1 MIKRVKVKSGWMVMH
16 CLAIS
21 MLFFAD
27 SFAGEIKVSWKENQE
42 FDLSGY
48 RIYYGIRSKGYDQ
61 MIDVGKVT
69 SFVISGLQDNVEYFF
84 ALTAY
89 DTDAN
94 ESAFSAEVSGVLGD
108 SQPPDI
114 ADVSPI
120 TLNVI
125 NIVFNEKVEKGS
137 AENAGNYII
146 DNGIE
151 VKSASLLSDRKTVQ
165 LETSAHAP
173 DKDYTLT
180 VNGIYDIAIPPNPI
194 AADTRISYT
203 VSDLDQDTTPPTL
216 RLANLVTS
224 TQLNVYFSEPV
235 EQTSATKAENYLVNN
250 GIKVNSAEMGSNAN
264 VVILHTSEHANGVMY
279 TLTVRNVTDNSEN
292 KNLIPDNSTYTYSWE
307 PGDMIGPLISL
318 VNVMDDRT
326 IDVLFNEPLEKASAE
341 QVGNYAISGGIQV
354 LSARLDESRQIVRL
368 QTTTHQPDM
377 IYLLTINGV
386 RDASANHNPVA
397 AKTSY
402 SYAYEPLDETGPTII
417 RVELRDES
425 HLRIF
430 FSEILDRDSAGDIE
444 NYTIDNGIQVLQA
457 VPDVTG
463 QVVDLET
470 TTHTAG
476 TIYLLVV
483 NHIKDASSAGNE
495 ILPNSSYTYVYQ
507 GDNATTGP
515 TIVEAVARNAT
526 TLALLFS
533 KQLDIESAQN
543 KVNYSLNNGASVL
556 AAEVDAS
563 GQTVVLQTTTLQPGQ
578 VYTIRVSGVRD
589 LQGNA
594 VPANSMFNFIY
605 QANDAVGPLI
615 TLVQLRDAENI
626 DILFNERLDL
636 STAEDKSNYSIS
648 GNIQISSA
656 RLDGSRRVVQLQTT
670 PHEPNKLYIL
680 RVSNVLDESP
690 CKNQITANSSYA
702 YTYEP
707 ADQLPPRLAMVN
719 VISADRLS
727 VTFSEQVDPN
737 TALNKNCYCLNND
750 LVVNAVYPGAA
761 DNMVELQVSP
771 LVPGNIY
778 LLIVNDV
785 VDLAG
790 NELPPNSAYIF
801 TYGRLDLAN
810 SPKVVAV
817 KPVNAQ
823 EIEITFNAQVDRAS
837 AENINNYQIQNDI
850 KVLGATLDD
859 SFTKVR
865 LTTSAHS
872 DEKIYV
878 LMVRNIGRFDDPLI
892 TVTENSPFYYVYREN
907 SVAQLVLEGA
917 KVYNDNVLKLTFSRQ
932 ADRLSA
938 ENKSHYRI
946 SGNVTVLNATL
957 GESGRDIFLETSRH
971 RPGLAY
977 TIQVSGIKSQ
987 QSADDAAELTAT
999 IAYTYLP
1006 ALQVEVKSDAET
1018 LLSFAD
1024 IGREYYLDRN
1034 YVITYL
1040 PDFLQMARMI
1050 MTANGDRS
1058 VSATRFLT
1066 LSLSHAAFIYVA
1078 YDTRAVSVPNWLDVA
1093 FTKTDATIGV
1103 SESAEVLALWQGYF
1117 EAGDVILGGNNAIG
1131 AQGVKSMYVVFI
1143 QEPSMASQPG
1153 GGGLEGSYGNGNKL
1167 PTQVQ
1172 LLPNYPNPFN
1182 PTTTIAFDL
1191 PFDKSVKLEIYNIL
1205 GRLVK
1210 TLYDGQARAGRHAF
1224 VWSGDNEEGQTV
1236 AAGIYL
1242 YRLEAWEYTERNGF
1256 PYRENYIAT
1265 TGKMTLIK

>member
-1 MIKRVKVKSGWMVMH
+1 MKNVKVKSGWMVMH

-21 MLFFAD
+21 MLFFAN

-42 FDLSGY
+42 SDLSGY
-48 RIYYGIRSKGYDQ
+48 RIYYGNRSKSYDQ
-61 MIDVGKVT
+61 MIDVGKVA

-89 DTDAN
+89 DSDAN
-94 ESAFSAEVSGVLGD
+94 ESAFSAEVSGVPGD
-108 SQPPDI
+108 SQPPGI
-114 ADVSPI
+114 SAVSPI
-120 TLNVI
+120 TLKVI
-125 NIVFNEKVEKGS
+125 HVVFNEKVAKSS
-137 AENAGNYII
+137 AENAGNYSI

-151 VKSASLLSDRKTVQ
+151 VKGASLLSDRKTVQ
-165 LETSAHAP
+165 LETSAHVA
-173 DKDYTLT
+173 DNAYALT
-180 VNGIYDIAIPPNPI
+180 VNGIYDIAIPPNPV
-194 AADTRISYT
+194 ASGTRLSYT
-203 VSDLDQDTTPPTL
+203 VSNLDQDTTPPTL
-216 RLANLVTS
+216 TLANLVTS

-235 EQTSATKAENYLVNN
+235 EQASATKAENFVVDN

-264 VVILHTSEHANGVMY
+264 IVILHTSEHANGVLY
-279 TLTVRNVTDNSEN
+279 TLTVRNVSDNSDN
-292 KNLIPDNSTYTYSWE
+292 KNLIPDNSSYTYSWE
-307 PGDMIGPLISL
+307 PGDVIGPLISL
-318 VNVMDDRT
+318 VNVRDDRT
-326 IDVLFNEPLEKASAE
+326 IDVLFNEPLEKVSAE
-341 QVGNYAISGGIQV
+341 QAGNYAISGGIQV
-354 LSARLDESRQIVRL
+354 SSASLDESRQIVRL
-368 QTTTHQPDM
+368 LTTAHQPDR

-397 AKTSY
+397 ANTSY
-402 SYAYEPLDETGPTII
+402 SYVYEPPDETGPTMI

-425 HLRIF
+425 HLRIY

-444 NYTIDNGIQVLQA
+444 NYTIDNGVQVLRA

-470 TTHTAG
+470 TAHTAG
-476 TIYLLVV
+476 TTYSLVA
-483 NHIKDASSAGNE
+483 NHIKDASGAGNE
-495 ILPNSSYTYVYQ
+495 ILPNSSYTYAFQ
-507 GDNATTGP
+507 GDNTPTGP
-515 TIVEAVARNAT
+515 IIVEAVARDAT

-533 KQLDIESAQN
+533 KQLDAESAQN

-563 GQTVVLQTTTLQPGQ
+563 GQTVVLQTTALQPGQ
-578 VYTIRVSGVRD
+578 VYTIQVSGVRD
-589 LQGNA
+589 SQGNA
-594 VPANSMFNFIY
+594 VPENSTFNFIY
-605 QANDAVGPLI
+605 QANDGVGPLI

-636 STAEDKSNYSIS
+636 STAEDETNYSIT

-690 CKNQITANSSYA
+690 GKNQITANSSYA

-707 ADQLPPRLAMVN
+707 ADQSPPRLAMVN
-719 VISADRLS
+719 VISADRLG
-727 VTFSEQVDPN
+727 VTFSEPVDPN
-737 TALNKNCYCLNND
+737 TALNKNSYSLNND
-750 LVVNAVYPGAA
+750 AVVNGVFPGAA
-761 DNMVELQVSP
+761 DNMVELRISP

-778 LLIVNDV
+778 LLIVNGV
-785 VDLAG
+785 ADLAG
-790 NELPPNSAYIF
+790 NELPPNSAYVF
-801 TYGRLDLAN
+801 TYGRLELAN

-817 KPVNAQ
+817 KPVSAQ
-823 EIEITFNAQVDRAS
+823 EIEITFNTQVERAS
-837 AENINNYQIQNDI
+837 AENIDNYEIQNDI
-850 KVLGATLDD
+850 NVLGATLDD
-859 SFTKVR
+859 TFTKVK
-865 LTTSAHS
+865 LSTSAHS

-878 LMVRNIGRFDDPLI
+878 LLVRNIGRYDDPLI
-892 TVTENSPFYYVYREN
+892 TVAENSPFYYVYREN
-907 SVAQLVLEGA
+907 TVAQMVLEGV
-917 KVYNDNVLKLTFSRQ
+917 KVYGDNVLKLTFSRQ
-932 ADRLSA
+932 ADRLTA

-946 SGNVTVLNATL
+946 SGNVTVLNAVL
-957 GESGRDIFLETSRH
+957 GENGRDIFLETSRH
-971 RPGLAY
+971 RAGVAY
-977 TIQVSGIKSQ
+977 TIRVSGIKSQ
-987 QSADDAAELTAT
+987 QSADDAAELTTT

-1018 LLSFAD
+1018 LLSFAE
-1024 IGREYYLDRN
+1024 IGREYYIDRN
-1034 YVITYL
+1034 YVITHL
-1040 PDFLQMARMI
+1040 PDFLRMARMV
-1050 MTANGDRS
+1050 MTANGDKG

-1078 YDTRAVSVPNWLDVA
+1078 YDARAVSVPNWLDAA
-1093 FTKTDATIGV
+1093 FTKTDVTIGV

-1153 GGGLEGSYGNGNKL
+1153 GGELEGSNGNGNKL
-1167 PTQVQ
+1167 PTRVQ

-1191 PFDKSVKLEIYNIL
+1191 PLDKSVKLEIYNIL

-1224 VWSGDNEEGQTV
+1224 VWSGDNEEGQWV

-1242 YRLEAWEYTERNGF
+1242 YRLEAWEDTERNGF
-1256 PYRENYIAT
+1256 PYRESYIAT